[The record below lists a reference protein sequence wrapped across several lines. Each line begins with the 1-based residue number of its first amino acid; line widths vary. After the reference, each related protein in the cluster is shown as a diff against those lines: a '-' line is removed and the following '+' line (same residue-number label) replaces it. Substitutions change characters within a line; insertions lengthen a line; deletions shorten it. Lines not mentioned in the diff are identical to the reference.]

1 MTLTDKLVNYKLN
14 RNWCLTFLTKSFAV
28 SGNLKG
34 KTLGRACCSKGES
47 AGSFG
52 SYHNIDMQDVTNST
66 AWNHAVRNCIIS
78 RKRQFQE
85 VLQKRRPQNK
95 TNRLEVCLV
104 WTKPQEQRVFYSPH
118 FKPLLVL
125 NSWCS
130 FKGIKM
136 FTFWKL
142 LRLYMC
148 VREVKSMVMS
158 AVLPKLSPCWA
169 WRGPLFFRPSPAVPF
184 SSPVC

>member
-104 WTKPQEQRVFYSPH
+104 WTKLQEQRVFYSPH

-148 VREVKSMVMS
+148 VWER
-158 AVLPKLSPCWA
+158 
-169 WRGPLFFRPSPAVPF
+169 
-184 SSPVC
+184 